1 MCAGGKHVVEGRTED
16 GEGREGESLM
26 IQLSLQL
33 SYAGLSISSKSI
45 FLTFLKKTNST
56 HSILN
61 IDFIIKQYAFK
72 FVLFYY
78 RIL

>member
-1 MCAGGKHVVEGRTED
+1 MCAGGKHVVERRTEE

-26 IQLSLQL
+26 IQLSFQL
-33 SYAGLSISSKSI
+33 TYLSLSVSSKSI
-45 FLTFLKKTNST
+45 FLTFLKKQIQP

-61 IDFIIKQYAFK
+61 IDFIIKQCAFK